1 MGSAGYVDT
10 RFQPKAARASLVNV
24 TSGQATPENFFP
36 EAKSPTAQAPAPKT
50 EPVVSE
56 PEPDPD
62 LPPALTQGTEGS
74 NSELV
79 RRFDAF
85 RTYVFQRYRVVL
97 EIRSGYR
104 SSAEQ
109 AELFRTLPPGRANP
123 PGKSNHEKGEA
134 LDYSGYSQ
142 EYNQHLA
149 MFGLKSP
156 FPGKEDWHIERT
168 ETNTYN

>member
-1 MGSAGYVDT
+1 MDT
-10 RFQPKAARASLVNV
+10 RFQPKAARAGLVNTV
-24 TSGQATPENFFP
+24 SGQAKPESFP
-36 EAKSPTAQAPAPKT
+36 EESQAQPESQTQPAPET
-50 EPVVSE
+50 ESVVSE

-62 LPPALTQGTEGS
+62 LPPALTHGTENS

-79 RRFDAF
+79 RRFDAY
-85 RTYVFQRYRVVL
+85 RTYIFQRYRVVL

-134 LDYSGYSQ
+134 LDYTNYGP

-149 MFGLKSP
+149 MFGLKLP

-168 ETNTYN
+168 EVNTYN